1 MNAASDQSTKQGST
15 TKPKKMKVDDEA
27 KTVTIFRQLNP
38 PTFHAWMRRKILED
52 HPGYTIIEDFD
63 NA

>member
-1 MNAASDQSTKQGST
+1 MT
-15 TKPKKMKVDDEA
+15 TPKKMKVDKKA

-38 PTFHAWMRRKILED
+38 PTFHAWMRKKILED

>member
-1 MNAASDQSTKQGST
+1 MSKEKA
-15 TKPKKMKVDDEA
+15 KKMKVDHKA

-38 PTFHAWMRRKILED
+38 PTFHAWMRNKILDE
-52 HPGYTIIEDFD
+52 HPGYTIIEEFD